1 YSEYKKWRAATDR
14 EAAAAAS
21 AAKSHGRENA
31 TAAAAAS
38 TAPPAG
44 SPQKKKPSYKQLREK
59 EALEADMQT
68 LGARK
73 QELETA
79 LCAPEAYKPEEIAAF
94 SEEIGRLQTALDA
107 AEMRWLELS
116 EECDF

>member
-1 YSEYKKWRAATDR
+1 
-14 EAAAAAS
+14 
-21 AAKSHGRENA
+21 
-31 TAAAAAS
+31 
-38 TAPPAG
+38 
-44 SPQKKKPSYKQLREK
+44 
-59 EALEADMQT
+59 MQT